1 MTPNRFDELSCE
13 FANGVSRRSILK
25 TLAWSGIGSIF
36 GSIPI
41 LGSRLAWAGQAQSC
55 STTDV
60 SACIAAADTAFDSE
74 SQGCQ
79 ELPSSTPQAIAKC
92 LAAARKRHEA
102 AIRACNPCPSGSRCE
117 SNVCC
122 SNTQPTCAPPC
133 KVTRTADSSTFQS
146 TVTSTVQGQS
156 LILTTTQTLASPLKR
171 SASGM
176 RKKVPNAGL
185 SIHAS
190 GSTAITL
197 GHSPLLNIDVSS
209 QNGSIQAKV
218 SYGAAIQGIRSAV
231 FTGNGDLIQGTIDG
245 RAVVPFAP
253 GTSISQVKF
262 ADGNPPPT
270 VTVDPAIQQAT
281 TDIFAKAQSAISTC
295 LQTQTSRPKPNE
307 VDSPACI
314 ACSNRCGDKYW
325 TCFGFFSAACFA
337 SLWFEPACE
346 AAGLAKCQTDYDA
359 CIRDCDA
366 PGEVCCPVACPQGGC
381 CDDGTICCPN
391 SRNAGSCCGNGMRC
405 ASENT
410 PNGICCPLNSGPACQ
425 NHCCAAGEI
434 CVDQTRGICC
444 PSGSKLCGD
453 TCCPS
458 DNPCFAN
465 SVCCQ
470 KGDEFCHGGCCPPGN
485 CINDFCCAPP
495 DNRLC
500 GGVCCGSLFPCCNN
514 VCCGP
519 NDLCMDNRAC
529 CSRDQICGQIC
540 CPAGQRCQNAATQ
553 TCAACP
559 AGTAPCAS
567 HLPNG
572 VPVTTCCPTG
582 GDCCGGQ
589 CCTNQTGHECTGPG
603 GTCGTIH

>member
-13 FANGVSRRSILK
+13 FANGVSRRSVLK
-25 TLAWSGIGSIF
+25 TLAWSGVGGIF

-41 LGSRLAWAGQAQSC
+41 LGSRLAWAGQSQSC
-55 STTDV
+55 ATATV
-60 SACIAAADTAFDSE
+60 AACIAAANATFEQETQD
-74 SQGCQ
+74 CQ
-79 ELPSSTPQAIAKC
+79 EVGTPQTRGRCI
-92 LAAARKRHEA
+92 AAAKKRHDEA
-102 AIRACNPCPSGSRCE
+102 VKACDQCPTGTRCE

-122 SNTQPTCAPPC
+122 PNSQLTCAPPC
-133 KVTRTADSSTFQS
+133 NVTKTGDSSTLQS
-146 TVTSTVQGQS
+146 TVTSTIQGQS
-156 LILTTTQTLASPLKR
+156 LVLTTTSTLPSPITR
-171 SASGM
+171 SATGV
-176 RKKVPNAGL
+176 RTFKPIAGL
-185 SIHAS
+185 SVPTT
-190 GSTAITL
+190 GTTAITL
-197 GHSPLLNIDVSS
+197 GQNPLLEIDYSS
-209 QNGSIQAKV
+209 GNGSLRTQV
-218 SYGAAIQGIRSAV
+218 SYGAAFQGIKLAV
-231 FTGNGDLIQGTIDG
+231 FTGDGNLIQGTIDG
-245 RAVVPFAP
+245 RTVAPFPP
-253 GTSISQVKF
+253 GTDMSQVKF
-262 ADGNPPPT
+262 TDGNPPPR
-270 VTVDPAIQQAT
+270 VTVDPAIQQAIN
-281 TDIFAKAQSAISTC
+281 DILAKGQSATSNC
-295 LQTQTSRPKPNE
+295 LKTQTARPKPNF
-307 VDSPACI
+307 DSPACDD
-314 ACSNRCGDKYW
+314 CTQRCGDKYW
-325 TCFGFFSAACFA
+325 TCFGFVTGGCIAA
-337 SLWFEPACE
+337 LWFEAPCE
-346 AAGLAKCQTDYDA
+346 AIGLAKCQTDYDA

-366 PGEVCCPVACPQGGC
+366 PGEVCCPVQCNGGC
-381 CDDGTICCPN
+381 CDEGTTCCPN
-391 SRNAGSCCGNGMRC
+391 ALHGLACCGSGAKC

-410 PNGICCPLNSGPACQ
+410 ENGICCPQNSGPNCA
-425 NHCCAAGEI
+425 NHCCASGEI
-434 CVDQTRGICC
+434 CVDPPRGICC
-444 PSGSKLCGD
+444 PAGSRLCGD
-453 TCCPS
+453 TCCPM
-458 DNPCFAN
+458 DAPCFDN
-465 SVCCQ
+465 RVCCH

-529 CSRDQICGQIC
+529 CSRDQICGHIC